1 MENRHEIGSETMGAA
16 GWQFL
21 VLCRERRKK
30 IKNKKIRKTST
41 TMKKIGRALRYNV

>member
-21 VLCRERRKK
+21 VLCRERRKNFK
-30 IKNKKIRKTST
+30 IKNSKKLKKLKIR
-41 TMKKIGRALRYNV
+41 GRGMRYKG

>member
-1 MENRHEIGSETMGAA
+1 MENRHGIGSETMGAA

-30 IKNKKIRKTST
+30 FKIKKFEKFEKN
-41 TMKKIGRALRYNV
+41 